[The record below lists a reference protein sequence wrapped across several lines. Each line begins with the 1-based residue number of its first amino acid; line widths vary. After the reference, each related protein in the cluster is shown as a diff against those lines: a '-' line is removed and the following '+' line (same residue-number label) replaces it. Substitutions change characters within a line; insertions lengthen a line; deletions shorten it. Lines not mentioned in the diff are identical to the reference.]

1 MRIACG
7 APGGPRRCR
16 NTVFANVL
24 SLQSEVLLFTAAA
37 NGDTALVA
45 SSFGTCSALTGV
57 AALLVNQIG
66 GKLSDSVGR
75 KSMLLVG
82 PIMGALL
89 NFVVYSAGSR
99 SLMLLMACKIGKTV
113 FTSFGGSTMAMASL
127 MDISTPAQMAQMG
140 AKLMSYAGVAIVL
153 GPYVEVELLKRLGS
167 DGRRNF
173 LVGSALSVLL
183 GVLELVCLPE
193 TLEKGK
199 RRSLSDFFA
208 SISSINPLSFLK
220 VYTSGK
226 SNALKRLL
234 LVTTLQSCLEGRCT
248 SDIFQVWARNNMKA
262 TAEVIRNLI
271 MYWGAVVTSF
281 GLWGSRAFRLLI
293 LSPAT

>member
-1 MRIACG
+1 M
-7 APGGPRRCR
+7 
-16 NTVFANVL
+16 V
-24 SLQSEVLLFTAAA
+24 
-37 NGDTALVA
+37 ALHK
-45 SSFGTCSALTGV
+45 TG
-57 AALLVNQIG
+57 
-66 GKLSDSVGR
+66 SVY
-75 KSMLLVG
+75 
-82 PIMGALL
+82 IH
-89 NFVVYSAGSR
+89 
-99 SLMLLMACKIGKTV
+99 
-113 FTSFGGSTMAMASL
+113 
-127 MDISTPAQMAQMG
+127 Q
-140 AKLMSYAGVAIVL
+140 
-153 GPYVEVELLKRLGS
+153 LLKRAVQAGCIIS
-167 DGRRNF
+167 DKDYVP
-173 LVGSALSVLL
+173 LKT
-183 GVLELVCLPE
+183 CLPE

-281 GLWGSRAFRLLI
+281 GLWGSRAFLPI
-293 LSPAT
+293 LST